1 MRKLLPP
8 EAFELFAHECLGCHC
23 PAEVFEQVVSEER
36 ALLGICF
43 QRLLAG
49 NRLLVYL
56 VLDAG
61 SENMPGVIGK
71 LHQLGVAE
79 RDAAGYNRLR
89 IVLPAELTDSL
100 RDQAIAAF
108 ADVAEGDEKVHL
120 HFVTQERL
128 EACRATTA

>member
-1 MRKLLPP
+1 MRALLPLGAIEP
-8 EAFELFAHECLGCHC
+8 FVRECLGCRC
-23 PAEVFEQVVSEER
+23 PAEVFEQVESEKR
-36 ALLGICF
+36 ALFGIQF
-43 QRLLAG
+43 QRMLAG

-61 SENMPGVIGK
+61 SEPMPGVVGK

-100 RDQAIAAF
+100 RSEVIEVF

-120 HFVTQERL
+120 HFVPQERL
-128 EACRATTA
+128 ETCRVTAV